1 MEQFDY
7 LVNFGDCVKQI
18 RKAKKMTQV
27 EFYRFLYPEE
37 VNGEENIK
45 KTMNKIEHGKSKYLN
60 TDLIIRFCQKCDV
73 SADYLLG
80 ISKDYKNHEMELVCE
95 YTGLEDYA
103 VNQLHEWNIEKNN
116 GSDISKIGEAF
127 FEEDEEEHLKM
138 YRKQDGIAFLRIVN
152 YLFKSGTRKNRK
164 RKGGIEKYSN
174 VKILY
179 ALYLLSM
186 AKPKEVFAS
195 FIPDE
200 YTKIFNEKNP
210 FFRFNNNHVPVDL
223 NQPISMYDNNH
234 ILYVITPK
242 DTLERIGREQLD
254 EGVEWLI
261 EQIKREDDTRKN
273 KPDSEKL

>member
-1 MEQFDY
+1 
-7 LVNFGDCVKQI
+7 
-18 RKAKKMTQV
+18 
-27 EFYRFLYPEE
+27 
-37 VNGEENIK
+37 
-45 KTMNKIEHGKSKYLN
+45 
-60 TDLIIRFCQKCDV
+60 
-73 SADYLLG
+73 
-80 ISKDYKNHEMELVCE
+80 
-95 YTGLEDYA
+95 
-103 VNQLHEWNIEKNN
+103 
-116 GSDISKIGEAF
+116 
-127 FEEDEEEHLKM
+127 
-138 YRKQDGIAFLRIVN
+138 
-152 YLFKSGTRKNRK
+152 
-164 RKGGIEKYSN
+164 
-174 VKILY
+174 
-179 ALYLLSM
+179 M

-254 EGVEWLI
+254 EGVEWLR